1 MTGRYDQ
8 LPEHM
13 REVARDYVERH
24 RRPGDFLAAVLSND
38 LTGAFSKADVRNI
51 VAMRAWASWLY
62 NEAPAAAWGSKAVVD
77 AWVKEDTDGE

>member
-1 MTGRYDQ
+1 MTVRYDQ

-13 REVARDYVERH
+13 REAARDYVERH

-38 LTGAFSKADVRNI
+38 LTEAFGEADDTNRA
-51 VAMRAWASWLY
+51 AMHTWAGWLY
-62 NEAPAAAWGSKAVVD
+62 NHVPAAAWGSKAVVD